1 MISSTFLAPFGFFGG
16 DIGNFLLQLEQLG
29 VFSFLLPFLIIFAL
43 IFGILSRIN
52 IFEDN
57 KAINA
62 IISLSVG
69 LMALQF
75 GFVSNFFSEI
85 FPRLGIGLSIIL
97 VFLIVLGL
105 FMDPE
110 EKWMNYIMLGIGVII
125 VISILVQSAAFSGS
139 SFGFWVRDRAGLII
153 TLIVIGGLIAAAIGS
168 AGKRDRTY
176 RRGESPLERALR
188 GGK

>member
-1 MISSTFLAPFGFFGG
+1 MFSSTFLAPFGFYGG

-29 VFSFLLPFLIIFAL
+29 FFSYLLPFLVIFAL

-57 KAINA
+57 KSINA
-62 IISLSVG
+62 IISLSVV

-85 FPRLGIGLSIIL
+85 FPRLGVGLAIIL
-97 VFLIVLGL
+97 VVLIFLGL

-110 EKWMNYIMLGIGVII
+110 QKAMNYGMLGIGAII
-125 VISILVQSAAFSGS
+125 VVVILIESAAFSGT
-139 SFGFWVRDRAGLII
+139 SFGFFIRQYVGLII
-153 TLIVIGGLIAAAIGS
+153 TVIIVAGVVIGVIASG
-168 AGKRDRTY
+168 GKRDRIY

>member
-1 MISSTFLAPFGFFGG
+1 MISSIFLAPFGFFGG
-16 DIGNFLLQLEQLG
+16 DIGNFFLQLEQLG

-52 IFEDN
+52 IFEGN
-57 KAINA
+57 KAING
-62 IISLSVG
+62 IISLSVA

-97 VFLIVLGL
+97 VVLILLGL

-110 EKWMNYIMLGIGVII
+110 EKWMNYIMLGIGALI
-125 VISILVQSAAFSGS
+125 VIFILIQSAAFSGS
-139 SFGFWVRDRAGLII
+139 SFGFFISQFAGLII
-153 TLIVIGGLIAAAIGS
+153 LGIIVVGIIAAVVGS
-168 AGKRDRTY
+168 SGKTFSSG
-176 RRGESPLERALR
+176 RGESPLARALR
-188 GGK
+188 GN